1 MSTALPPLNALRAF
15 VAAAQH
21 SNFRLAAE
29 ELCVTPGAISRQI
42 KLLEE
47 RIGHRL
53 FDRSQRQVRLTPTG
67 ARYFARVANLFEQ
80 LATATDALNEGGDRR
95 VLHLDCI
102 PTFAMHWL
110 LPRLPDLKRC
120 CPDLDLSLFTAPD
133 RIDQS
138 RRLDYAIR
146 RDPDHFGGLT
156 PHPLMTER
164 SAPVCSPRLLAD
176 RSGDGRPFPAALA
189 ETTIISIR
197 ARPDLWPRWC
207 GANGMAV
214 DALGSRLEV
223 DHTYFAIQAAKDG
236 LGVALIPLLFIE
248 RSLAMGRLV
257 VVPGCPPVVSGRYHL
272 LESRQPDRTDAPEFL
287 DWLRAQAEPPVV
299 GVSA

>member
-1 MSTALPPLNALRAF
+1 MSSPLPPLNALRAF
-15 VAAAQH
+15 VAAARH

-29 ELCVTPGAISRQI
+29 ELCVTPGAVSRQI

-47 RIGHRL
+47 RIGHTL
-53 FDRSQRQVRLTPTG
+53 FDRSQRQVRLTPVG
-67 ARYFARVANLFEQ
+67 ARYFARVADLFER
-80 LATATDALNEGGDRR
+80 LATATDALAEEGGRR

-110 LPRLPDLKRC
+110 LPRLPDFKAR
-120 CPDLDLSLFTAPD
+120 CPDLELSLFTAPD

-138 RRLDYAIR
+138 RRFDCAIR
-146 RDPDHFGGLT
+146 RDPDHFAGLT
-156 PHPLMTER
+156 PHPLMAER
-164 SAPVCSPRLLAD
+164 SAPVCSPRLLAEQSVG
-176 RSGDGRPFPAALA
+176 RRPFPAALA
-189 ETTIISIR
+189 DVPIIAIR

-207 GANGMAV
+207 GANGMAL

-287 DWLRAQAEPPVV
+287 DWLRSQADQPAL
-299 GVSA
+299 GASA